1 MTGASRK
8 TPVAEAPLDAV
19 LDPVEDAG
27 TSRKLLYALQECL
40 RSALSAIQSHRLRSF
55 LTMLGI
61 IIGVASVI
69 CVIAMVQGLS
79 SRISQLFEGLGSS
92 TLTLQA
98 DTPLEDRLRG
108 QVNRLRLSD
117 LDVLRYRVDG
127 IKYITPIVPV
137 PISQVTWGS
146 QNSTGQFFGTT
157 ASLQDVQSL
166 FPRTGRFITQ
176 SDNDSGRRVVV
187 LGDKIRKDL
196 KMPEHPEGEF
206 VQIGTE
212 WFKVIGVMEPRG
224 EVFGQNLD
232 MFLLMPYQTALAFA
246 GTMINPDFQ
255 VTFVVSDPDA
265 VDNVK
270 QRVIALI
277 RRAHGLKK
285 DDPNDFQVQASDSI
299 SKTFGQIMAT
309 VTTVVGGVVGI
320 SLLVGGIGIMNI
332 MLVSVTE
339 RTREIGI
346 AKALGAPRRFILL
359 QFLIEAMVLA
369 VIGGIIGM
377 VFGFALAYGIAALI
391 PNFPP
396 PTVPLWAVAGSCLFS
411 MLIGMVFG
419 ILPAS
424 KAANLAPIDALR
436 YE

>member
-1 MTGASRK
+1 MSEATAALPERPLAEDAGASR
-8 TPVAEAPLDAV
+8 
-19 LDPVEDAG
+19 
-27 TSRKLLYALQECL
+27 RLLYALQECL
-40 RSALSAIQSHRLRSF
+40 RSALSAILQHRLRSF

-69 CVIAMVQGLS
+69 CVIAMVQGMS

-108 QVNRLRLSD
+108 QINRLRVT
-117 LDVLRYRVDG
+117 DVDELRYRIEG
-127 IKYITPIVPV
+127 ISHITPVVPV
-137 PISQVTWGS
+137 QAGAVNWGA
-146 QNSTGQFFGTT
+146 QTATGQFFGTSE
-157 ASLQDVQSL
+157 SLQDVQHL
-166 FPRTGRFITQ
+166 FPRTGRFITK
-176 SDNDSGRRVVV
+176 SDDDSRRRVVV
-187 LGDKIRKDL
+187 LGDKVRKDL
-196 KMPEHPEGEF
+196 KMPERPEGEF
-206 VQIGTE
+206 VQLGRE

-232 MFLLMPYQTALAFA
+232 MFMLMPYQTALAFS
-246 GTMINPDFQ
+246 GTQVRPDFQ
-255 VTFVVSDPDA
+255 ITFVVDDPDN

-270 QRVIALI
+270 QQVISLI

-299 SKTFGQIMAT
+299 AKTFSQ
-309 VTTVVGGVVGI
+309 VTSMITLVVGGIVGI

-369 VIGGIIGM
+369 VIGGLIGM
-377 VFGFALAYGIAALI
+377 VLGFALAYAVAGLI
-391 PNFPP
+391 PNFPSP
-396 PTVPLWAVAGSCLFS
+396 SVPWWAVVGSALFS
-411 MLIGMVFG
+411 MLIGMIFG

>member
-1 MTGASRK
+1 MRE
-8 TPVAEAPLDAV
+8 PELPL
-19 LDPVEDAG
+19 VEDAG
-27 TSRKLLYALQECL
+27 ASRRLFYAIQECL
-40 RSALSAIQSHRLRSF
+40 RSALSAIRSHRLRSF

-79 SRISQLFEGLGSS
+79 GRISQLFEGLGSS

-108 QVNRLRLSD
+108 QINRLRLT
-117 LDVLRYRVDG
+117 DVDELRYRMDG
-127 IKYITPIVPV
+127 ISHITPIVP
-137 PISQVTWGS
+137 ISVGQVTWGS
-146 QNSTGQFFGTT
+146 QSATGQFFGTT
-157 ASLQDVQSL
+157 ESLQDVQHL
-166 FPRTGRFITQ
+166 FPRTGRFITD
-176 SDNDSGRRVVV
+176 SDNDSRRRVVV

-196 KMPEHPEGEF
+196 KMPERPEGQF
-206 VQIGTE
+206 VQLGRE

-232 MFLLMPYQTALAFA
+232 MFMLMPYQTALSFA
-246 GTMINPDFQ
+246 YDQSRPDFS
-255 VTFVVSDPDA
+255 VTFVVDDPDA
-265 VDNVK
+265 VENVK
-270 QRVIALI
+270 QRVISLI
-277 RRAHGLKK
+277 RRSHGLKR

-299 SKTFGQIMAT
+299 AKTFSQITSM
-309 VTTVVGGVVGI
+309 VTLVVGGVVGI

-369 VIGGIIGM
+369 VIGGLIGM
-377 VFGFALAYGIAALI
+377 VIGFALAYGVAALI

-396 PTVPLWAVAGSCLFS
+396 PSVPWWAVTGACLFS
-411 MLIGMVFG
+411 MLIGMIFG

>member
-1 MTGASRK
+1 
-8 TPVAEAPLDAV
+8 
-19 LDPVEDAG
+19 
-27 TSRKLLYALQECL
+27 
-40 RSALSAIQSHRLRSF
+40 
-55 LTMLGI
+55 
-61 IIGVASVI
+61 
-69 CVIAMVQGLS
+69 
-79 SRISQLFEGLGSS
+79 
-92 TLTLQA
+92 
-98 DTPLEDRLRG
+98 
-108 QVNRLRLSD
+108 
-117 LDVLRYRVDG
+117 
-127 IKYITPIVPV
+127 VPV
-137 PISQVTWGS
+137 SAGQVTWGS
-146 QNSTGQFFGTT
+146 QSAGGQFFGTT
-157 ASLQDVQSL
+157 ESLQDVQHL
-166 FPRTGRFITQ
+166 FPRTGRFI
-176 SDNDSGRRVVV
+176 SDSDDNSRRRVVV

-206 VQIGTE
+206 VQLGRE

-232 MFLLMPYQTALAFA
+232 LFMLMPYQTALAFS
-246 GTMINPDFQ
+246 GDRVRPDFQ
-255 VTFVVSDPDA
+255 VTFVVDDQDL

-270 QRVIALI
+270 QRVTALI

-285 DDPNDFQVQASDSI
+285 DEPNDFQVQASESI
-299 SKTFGQIMAT
+299 AKTFAQITSMIT
-309 VTTVVGGVVGI
+309 LVVGGIVGI

-369 VIGGIIGM
+369 VIGGLIGM
-377 VFGFALAYGIAALI
+377 VLGFSLAYGVSALI

-396 PTVPLWAVAGSCLFS
+396 PSVPWWAVVGSALFS

>member
-1 MTGASRK
+1 MSEPAGSPLLEDVGASR
-8 TPVAEAPLDAV
+8 
-19 LDPVEDAG
+19 
-27 TSRKLLYALQECL
+27 RLLYAIQECL
-40 RSALSAIQSHRLRSF
+40 RSALSAIQQHRLRSF

-69 CVIAMVQGLS
+69 CVIAMVQGMS

-92 TLTLQA
+92 TLTLRA

-108 QVNRLRLSD
+108 KINRLRLA
-117 LDVLRYRVDG
+117 DVDELRYRMEG
-127 IKYITPIVPV
+127 ISHITPIVPV
-137 PISQVTWGS
+137 SVGQVIWGS
-146 QNSTGQFFGTT
+146 QSAGGQFFGTT
-157 ASLQDVQSL
+157 ESLQEVQHL
-166 FPRTGRFITQ
+166 YPRTGRFITG
-176 SDNDSGRRVVV
+176 SDDDSRRRVVV

-206 VQIGTE
+206 VQLGRE

-232 MFLLMPYQTALAFA
+232 LFMLIPYQTALTF
-246 GTMINPDFQ
+246 GNRDVEPDFSI
-255 VTFVVSDPDA
+255 TFVVDDPDL

-270 QRVIALI
+270 QRVTALI
-277 RRAHGLKK
+277 RRAHGLKN
-285 DDPNDFQVQASDSI
+285 DEPNDFQVQASDSI
-299 SKTFGQIMAT
+299 AKTFSQITSMIT
-309 VTTVVGGVVGI
+309 LVVGGIVGI

-369 VIGGIIGM
+369 VIGGLIGM
-377 VFGFALAYGIAALI
+377 VLGFALAYGIAALI
-391 PNFPP
+391 PNFPAP
-396 PTVPLWAVAGSCLFS
+396 SVPWWAVVGSALFS

>member
-1 MTGASRK
+1 MSDS
-8 TPVAEAPLDAV
+8 AELPL
-19 LDPVEDAG
+19 VEDAG
-27 TSRKLLYALQECL
+27 ASRRLFYAIQECV
-40 RSALSAIQSHRLRSF
+40 RSALSAIRSHRLRSF

-108 QVNRLRLSD
+108 QVNRLRLTD
-117 LDVLRYRVDG
+117 LDELRFRMDG
-127 IKYITPIVPV
+127 ISHITPIVP
-137 PISQVTWGS
+137 ISVGQVTWGS
-146 QNSTGQFFGTT
+146 QSAAGQFFGTT
-157 ASLQDVQSL
+157 ESLQDVQHL
-166 FPRTGRFITQ
+166 FPRSGRFITA
-176 SDNDSGRRVVV
+176 SDNDSRRRVVV

-196 KMPEHPEGEF
+196 KLPERPEGEF
-206 VQIGTE
+206 VQLGRE
-212 WFKVIGVMEPRG
+212 WFKVVGVMEPRG

-232 MFLLMPYQTALAFA
+232 LFMLMPYQTALSFTVDQAR
-246 GTMINPDFQ
+246 PDFS
-255 VTFVVSDPDA
+255 VTFVVDDPDA
-265 VDNVK
+265 VENVK
-270 QRVIALI
+270 QRVISLI
-277 RRAHGLKK
+277 RRAHGIKK

-299 SKTFGQIMAT
+299 AKTFSQITSM
-309 VTTVVGGVVGI
+309 VTLVVGGVVGI

-377 VFGFALAYGIAALI
+377 LLGFALAYGIAGLI

-396 PTVPLWAVAGSCLFS
+396 PSVPLWAVLGSCLFS

-424 KAANLAPIDALR
+424 KAANLTPIDALR

>member
-1 MTGASRK
+1 VSEQLEDAGASR
-8 TPVAEAPLDAV
+8 
-19 LDPVEDAG
+19 
-27 TSRKLLYALQECL
+27 RMLYALQECL
-40 RSALSAIQSHRLRSF
+40 RSALAAIHSHGLRSF
-55 LTMLGI
+55 LTMLGV

-69 CVIAMVQGLS
+69 CVIALVQGMS

-92 TLTLQA
+92 TLSLSA

-117 LDVLRYRVDG
+117 VDLLRYRVEG
-127 IKYITPIVPV
+127 ISHITPLVPV
-137 PISQVTWGS
+137 T
-146 QNSTGQFFGTT
+146 TGQVSWGAQTAGGQYYGTT
-157 ASLQDVQSL
+157 QSLQDVQQL
-166 FPRTGRFITQ
+166 FPRTGRFITD
-176 SDNDSGRRVVV
+176 SDDKSRRRVVV

-196 KMPEHPEGEF
+196 KMPERPEGEY
-206 VQIGTE
+206 VQLGRE

-232 MFLLMPYQTALAFA
+232 LFMLMPYETALAFT
-246 GTMINPDFQ
+246 GSQVRPDFQ
-255 VTFVVSDPDA
+255 ITFMVDDPDA

-270 QRVIALI
+270 QRVTALI
-277 RRAHGLKK
+277 RRAHDLKAGQ
-285 DDPNDFQVQASDSI
+285 PNDFQVQASDSI
-299 SKTFGQIMAT
+299 AKTFSQITSM
-309 VTTVVGGVVGI
+309 VTLVVGGIVGI

-346 AKALGAPRRFILL
+346 AKALGAPRRFIML

-377 VFGFALAYGIAALI
+377 LIGFGLSYGVAALI

-396 PTVPLWAVAGSCLFS
+396 PSVPWWAVAGSCLFS

>member
-1 MTGASRK
+1 MSELVDDVGASRR
-8 TPVAEAPLDAV
+8 LF
-19 LDPVEDAG
+19 
-27 TSRKLLYALQECL
+27 YALQECL
-40 RSALSAIQSHRLRSF
+40 RSAMSSIRAHRLRSF
-55 LTMLGI
+55 LTMLGV

-79 SRISQLFEGLGSS
+79 GRISQLFEGLGSS

-98 DTPLEDRLRG
+98 DTSLEDRLRG

-117 LDVLRYRVDG
+117 VDELRYRVEG
-127 IKYITPIVPV
+127 ISHITPIVPV
-137 PISQVTWGS
+137 SAGQVTWGS
-146 QNSTGQFFGTT
+146 QSAAGQFFGTT
-157 ASLQDVQSL
+157 ESLQDVQHL
-166 FPRTGRFITQ
+166 FPRTGRFISKSDDQ
-176 SDNDSGRRVVV
+176 SRRRVVV

-196 KMPEHPEGEF
+196 KMPERPEGEF
-206 VQIGTE
+206 VQLGRE
-212 WFKVIGVMEPRG
+212 WFKVVGVMEPRG

-232 MFLLMPYQTALAFA
+232 LFMLMPYQTALSFSSAQ
-246 GTMINPDFQ
+246 IRPDFSI
-255 VTFVVSDPDA
+255 TFVVDDPDA
-265 VDNVK
+265 VENVK
-270 QRVIALI
+270 QRVISLI
-277 RRAHGLKK
+277 RRAHEIKK
-285 DDPNDFQVQASDSI
+285 GEPNDFQVQASDSI
-299 SKTFGQIMAT
+299 AKTFSQITSM
-309 VTTVVGGVVGI
+309 VTLVVGGVVSI

-359 QFLIEAMVLA
+359 QFLIEAMLLA
-369 VIGGIIGM
+369 VIGGLIGM
-377 VFGFALAYGIAALI
+377 VIGFALAYGVAALI

-396 PTVPLWAVAGSCLFS
+396 PSVPWWAVVGSCLFS

-424 KAANLAPIDALR
+424 KAANLVPIDALR